1 MLIQRNKIMKQEVIK
16 LESRYKEVDSKLI
29 KVKNN
34 KYLLETNSEYI
45 RINEDEN
52 MMVDSIDLEGGPMIS
67 IGDTIQGKKI
77 KSIKSQYVIEFE

>member
-1 MLIQRNKIMKQEVIK
+1 MKQEVIK
-16 LESRYKEVDSKLI
+16 LESRYKNVNSKLI
-29 KVKNN
+29 QVENN

-52 MMVDSIDLEGGPMIS
+52 MIVQYIDLEGGPMIN

-77 KSIKSQYVIEFE
+77 KSIKSQYIIEFE

>member
-1 MLIQRNKIMKQEVIK
+1 MKQEVIK
-16 LESRYKEVDSKLI
+16 LEYKDVNSELVQ
-29 KVKNN
+29 VKNN

-45 RINEDEN
+45 RIDRDDNKILY
-52 MMVDSIDLEGGPMIS
+52 SIDLEGGPMIS

>member
-1 MLIQRNKIMKQEVIK
+1 MKQEVIK
-16 LESRYKEVDSKLI
+16 LESRYKDINSELI
-29 KVKNN
+29 QIKDN
-34 KYLLETNSEYI
+34 KYLLETNSRYL

-52 MMVDSIDLEGGPMIS
+52 MIIQYIDLEGGPMIS

>member
-1 MLIQRNKIMKQEVIK
+1 MKQEVIK

-29 KVKNN
+29 QVEDN
-34 KYLLETNSEYI
+34 KYLLETNGTYI
-45 RINEDEN
+45 RIIKNKN
-52 MMVDSIDLEGGPMIS
+52 MIIKSIDLEGGPMIS

>member
-1 MLIQRNKIMKQEVIK
+1 MKQEVIK
-16 LESRYKEVDSKLI
+16 LESRYKEVNSKLI
-29 KVKNN
+29 QIKDN

-52 MMVDSIDLEGGPMIS
+52 MMVDSIDLEGGPMIN

>member
-1 MLIQRNKIMKQEVIK
+1 MKQEVIK
-16 LESRYKEVDSKLI
+16 LESRYKEVNSELI
-29 KVKNN
+29 QIKDN

-52 MMVDSIDLEGGPMIS
+52 MAINGIDLEGGPVIS

-77 KSIKSQYVIEFE
+77 KSIKEMKKFIVEFE

>member
-1 MLIQRNKIMKQEVIK
+1 MKQEVIK
-16 LESRYKEVDSKLI
+16 LESRYKDINSDLI
-29 KVKNN
+29 QIEDN
-34 KYLLETNSEYI
+34 KYLLETNSGYL

-52 MMVDSIDLEGGPMIS
+52 MIIQYIDLDGGPMIN

>member
-1 MLIQRNKIMKQEVIK
+1 MKQEVIK
-16 LESRYKEVDSKLI
+16 LESRYKDINSELI
-29 KVKNN
+29 QIKDN

-45 RINEDEN
+45 RLSRAEN
-52 MMVDSIDLEGGPMIS
+52 RTIYSIDLEGGPMIN

>member
-1 MLIQRNKIMKQEVIK
+1 MKQEVIK
-16 LESRYKEVDSKLI
+16 LESRYKDVNSELI
-29 KVKNN
+29 QIKDN
-34 KYLLETNSEYI
+34 KYLLETNSGYL

-52 MMVDSIDLEGGPMIS
+52 MIIQYIDLDGGPMIN